1 MTFFVQPQKEDALPV
16 HRQKKDTKPDTP
28 GSTQEQTAPALPEQ
42 QVFHQHLRE
51 LVRSAIRVVLEGVKR
66 EDLDA
71 LIGVGLGES
80 SPNLKGDR
88 NGYYT
93 RAVKYPNLML
103 RHLQSKLPLSR
114 RRQFLELD
122 LTDNVYS
129 ERLRFRIDFIQILIH
144 SVYYNF

>member
-1 MTFFVQPQKEDALPV
+1 M
-16 HRQKKDTKPDTP
+16 
-28 GSTQEQTAPALPEQ
+28 
-42 QVFHQHLRE
+42 
-51 LVRSAIRVVLEGVKR
+51 LEGVKR

-93 RAVKYPNLML
+93 CAVKYPNLML